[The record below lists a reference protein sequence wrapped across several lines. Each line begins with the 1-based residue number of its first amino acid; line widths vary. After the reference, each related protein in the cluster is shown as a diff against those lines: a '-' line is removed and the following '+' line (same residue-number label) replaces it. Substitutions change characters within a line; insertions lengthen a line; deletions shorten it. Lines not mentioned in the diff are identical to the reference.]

1 MKLPKSYQIKPGY
14 VCNEYRPFTEHPST
28 QQDRHLS
35 SVAQYYVY
43 KAALSLSRGI
53 AARRVL
59 DVGCGMGLKLKEFFY
74 AEFELFG
81 VDTLPAVLEARKEMP
96 KGIFLEEDLQN
107 PRFGLKEHIS
117 KADIIVCADVIEHVE
132 NPDAVLNFIREFA
145 GPDTFILLSTP
156 ERDLLHGHSNN
167 QPRNPFHVREWNFSE
182 FSAYLR
188 TSGFAIESHK
198 IIFSNQLRFDFETFE
213 WFLGKIVRGNP
224 IRHTQLAIC
233 RIDAALG
240 SARG

>member
-1 MKLPKSYQIKPGY
+1 MKQTKNYQIKPGY
-14 VCNEYRPFTEHPST
+14 VCNEIRSIPGTPRA

-53 AARRVL
+53 AARRIL

-74 AEFELFG
+74 DEFEVFG
-81 VDTLPAVLEARKEMP
+81 VDAPPGVCEARKEMP
-96 KGIFLEEDLQN
+96 KGVFIEEDLQN
-107 PRFGLKEHIS
+107 PRFGLKEHLS
-117 KADIIVCADVIEHVE
+117 KADIIVCADVVEHVE
-132 NPDAVLNFIREFA
+132 DPDAVLKFIREFA
-145 GPDTFILLSTP
+145 GPKTFILLSTP
-156 ERDLLHGHSNN
+156 ERDLLHGPSNN

-188 TSGFAIESHK
+188 TSGFEIESHK
-198 IIFSNQLRFDFETFE
+198 IILSNQLRFDFETFE
-213 WFLGKIVRGNP
+213 WFLGKIVRGKP

-233 RIDAALG
+233 RLPVG
-240 SARG
+240 